1 MNTETIDQELQNEEA
16 IPVEVDTEGEVLT
29 ANQGLLTR
37 DEKFAQV
44 VANHESQPIEFDHS
58 VEGHRDDAGEPVPV
72 QLPPGVVQRDGEWFQ
87 ELVID
92 GETVTQPYNQYL
104 QQAQKFTAGDK
115 RLREG
120 VDFQK
125 GLNTQ
130 KAELDE
136 WQLRLENQ
144 QATLSASATPE
155 NDPSA
160 TDDSSRNFDE
170 EAVPVVDGLFSG
182 DRDDAISAVS
192 ELIKLSAQ
200 NGAPPVDADELATN
214 AANRALEHI
223 DQRSLQGQ
231 EALAKRNMQEA
242 YSSFAEAYPNLVAD
256 DALFEKADL
265 ETELVAAEHPHWS
278 VNDIMLEAGKRVT
291 AQTGGDITTNVSDNS
306 GRLANKANL
315 QPIPTIHS
323 SAVPAAPSE
332 APTVDNSPAGV
343 ISRMRAGRGARPI

>member
-1 MNTETIDQELQNEEA
+1 MSTETIDQELQNEESS
-16 IPVEVDTEGEVLT
+16 PVEVDTEGDVLT

-37 DEKFAQV
+37 DEKFAEV
-44 VANHESQPIEFDHS
+44 VANHEAQEVEFDHS
-58 VEGHRDDAGEPVPV
+58 VEGHRASDSEPAQVE
-72 QLPPGVVQRDGEWFQ
+72 LPPGVVQRDGEWFQ

-104 QQAQKFTAGDK
+104 EQAQKFTAGDK

-120 VDFQK
+120 VYFQK

-130 KAELDE
+130 KAELDA
-136 WQLRLENQ
+136 WQLRLDNQ

-160 TDDSSRNFDE
+160 TDDNSRNFDE
-170 EAVPVVDGLFSG
+170 EARSVVDGLFSG
-182 DRDDAISAVS
+182 DTDNAVS
-192 ELIKLSAQ
+192 AIKGLIESSAQ
-200 NGAPPVDADELATN
+200 NGSPPVDADELTTN
-214 AANRALEHI
+214 AANLALEQI
-223 DQRSLQGQ
+223 DQRNLEGQ
-231 EALAKRNMQEA
+231 EALAKLDMQNA
-242 YSSFAEAYPNLVAD
+242 YRSFAEAYPNLVAD

-265 ETELVAAEHPHWS
+265 ETELVAAEYPGWS
-278 VNDIMLEAGKRVT
+278 VSEIMLEAGKRVT
-291 AQTGGDITTNVSDNS
+291 TQAGGEITSNASDNS

-343 ISRMRAGRGARPI
+343 IRRMRAGRGARPI